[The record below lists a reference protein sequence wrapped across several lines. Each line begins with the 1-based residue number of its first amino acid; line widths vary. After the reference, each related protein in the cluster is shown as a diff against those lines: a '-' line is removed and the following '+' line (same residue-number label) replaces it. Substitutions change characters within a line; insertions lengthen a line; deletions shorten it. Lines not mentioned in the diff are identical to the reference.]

1 MVTRLWRCTSSV
13 VTSGTAGEGLSD
25 QPFQLVASI
34 LSVTG
39 SAAAPT
45 VPVPPEPSQAPRP
58 ATRTRRHTRGATQAV
73 VRLGGVMFITLRRV
87 GRQFG
92 SSAPCSQPQARLIS
106 SAVDRGP
113 GTKTG
118 RAQCRARGCAYVE
131 ISGGAVT

>member
-13 VTSGTAGEGLSD
+13 VTSGTAGEELSD

-73 VRLGGVMFITLRRV
+73 VRLGGVMRSEERRIGQEGV
-87 GRQFG
+87 STRRSGWY
-92 SSAPCSQPQARLIS
+92 
-106 SAVDRGP
+106 
-113 GTKTG
+113 
-118 RAQCRARGCAYVE
+118 AYY
-131 ISGGAVT
+131 